1 LTVGNGFLDH
11 ATWHCFG
18 LYDVASG
25 MAQRQG
31 YCVATDPAGDQVV
44 SNVASNGKYAADAKS
59 FNGTGTFTTG
69 TGKYA
74 GVSGGWTMVG
84 HVPEFRTAVPESTY
98 VQYGPLQG
106 SYKIAPEATG
116 SSAPPTTNDQQV
128 DSIQIAR
135 RCRCDGDDSADAS
148 RNNDGHALSP
158 RLRRYDDAVLGPA
171 FAASRALRA
180 VAQQL

>member
-1 LTVGNGFLDH
+1 MIMRRTLVIAALALGISTPALAQMKEGTFSVTFSGAGTGKAIAIGKERLLIAWDENALTVGNGFLDH

-25 MAQRQG
+25 MAQWQG

-44 SNVASNGKYAADAKS
+44 SNVASDGKYAADAKS

-74 GVSGGWTMVG
+74 GISGGWTMVG

-98 VQYGPLQG
+98 VQYGPIQG
-106 SYKIAPEATG
+106 GYKIAPEATG
-116 SSAPPTTNDQQV
+116 SSAPPTT
-128 DSIQIAR
+128 SK
-135 RCRCDGDDSADAS
+135 
-148 RNNDGHALSP
+148 
-158 RLRRYDDAVLGPA
+158 
-171 FAASRALRA
+171 
-180 VAQQL
+180 